1 MMDRPVAG
9 KVSSRALVRARL
21 EASIEVKR
29 QILASSALV
38 DQIASVAD
46 RMAAVLRRGGKIM
59 FFGNGG
65 SAADAQ
71 HLAAELVGRLRVNRD
86 GLAALALTTDSSALT
101 AIANDFDFAQVFA
114 RQVEALGR
122 PGDVA
127 VGISTSGN
135 SPNVVR
141 AIEAARA
148 RALITIG
155 VTGRDGGRLRA
166 VAEECLCVPSTDAS
180 RIQESHIVIG
190 HILCELVELELTS
203 GN

>member
-1 MMDRPVAG
+1 MDRPVAG